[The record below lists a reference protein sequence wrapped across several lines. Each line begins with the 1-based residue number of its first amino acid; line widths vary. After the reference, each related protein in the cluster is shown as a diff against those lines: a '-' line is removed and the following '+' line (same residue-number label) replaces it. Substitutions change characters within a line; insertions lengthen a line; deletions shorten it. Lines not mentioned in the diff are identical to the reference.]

1 MNTGEAIEFQ
11 VPFFVKQDKA
21 ADSHETWKD
30 LISRFTLDSAT
41 EFLFGSCV
49 HSLHSDLP
57 YPHTSSSPYKQR
69 GGELSKAEAF
79 AKAFQAAQDVIGT
92 RARVGSVWPL
102 MEFLGDKSAE
112 HMRIVDDYLFP
123 ILQNAIE
130 RNKQDQVSGIL
141 DKENPD
147 GVVED
152 ETLLD
157 HLVKFTSD
165 PVVLHDEILNIMIAG
180 RDTTAITLTALI
192 YLLTQHPE
200 TLQRLRKEILQVVG
214 PSRRPTYDDIREM
227 KFLRAVIN
235 GVHLSLL
242 NYLPAQD

>member
-1 MNTGEAIEFQ
+1 
-11 VPFFVKQDKA
+11 
-21 ADSHETWKD
+21 
-30 LISRFTLDSAT
+30 
-41 EFLFGSCV
+41 
-49 HSLHSDLP
+49 
-57 YPHTSSSPYKQR
+57 
-69 GGELSKAEAF
+69 
-79 AKAFQAAQDVIGT
+79 
-92 RARVGSVWPL
+92 

-130 RNKQDQVSGIL
+130 RNKQDQVSGIE
-141 DKENPD
+141 KENPD
-147 GVVED
+147 EVVEE

-235 GVHLSLL
+235 GVYLPLLS
-242 NYLPAQD
+242 YPPAQD